1 MNRLLEEDGWGTWI
15 RTRECRYQKPVPYRL
30 AIPHPY
36 NAFWW
41 MVREAR
47 LELAHLAA
55 PEPKSGA
62 STNFATPAKKMV
74 ATTGFEPVTPSLW
87 VMCSNQLS
95 YVAIFFFA
103 IPYRRCGAHYA
114 YRALQRQP
122 LFQGKLLESDCL
134 VRLRTAWRYI
144 RQLLFTLC
152 FFPPYSHS
160 FVIQDEIRNLTIVV
174 GN

>member
-1 MNRLLEEDGWGTWI
+1 L
-15 RTRECRYQKPVPYRL
+15 
-30 AIPHPY
+30 
-36 NAFWW
+36 
-41 MVREAR
+41 
-47 LELAHLAA
+47 
-55 PEPKSGA
+55 
-62 STNFATPAKKMV
+62 
-74 ATTGFEPVTPSLW
+74 
-87 VMCSNQLS
+87 
-95 YVAIFFFA
+95 FFA

-152 FFPPYSHS
+152 FSPPYSHS
-160 FVIQDEIRNLTIVV
+160 FVVQDEIRNSTIVV

>member
-1 MNRLLEEDGWGTWI
+1 
-15 RTRECRYQKPVPYRL
+15 
-30 AIPHPY
+30 
-36 NAFWW
+36 
-41 MVREAR
+41 
-47 LELAHLAA
+47 
-55 PEPKSGA
+55 
-62 STNFATPAKKMV
+62 
-74 ATTGFEPVTPSLW
+74 
-87 VMCSNQLS
+87 MCSNQLS

-160 FVIQDEIRNLTIVV
+160 FVIQDEIRNSTIVV

>member
-1 MNRLLEEDGWGTWI
+1 MAGVPGFEPGNAGIKNRCLTAWRYPNNRAVNRLLEEYGWGTWI
-15 RTRECRYQKPVPYRL
+15 RTRE
-30 AIPHPY
+30 
-36 NAFWW
+36 
-41 MVREAR
+41 
-47 LELAHLAA
+47 
-55 PEPKSGA
+55 
-62 STNFATPAKKMV
+62 
-74 ATTGFEPVTPSLW
+74 LW

-152 FFPPYSHS
+152 FFPTLQPFFCHTGWNSEFNNSGGKLIYEILAYSNELSNIDVANPEH
-160 FVIQDEIRNLTIVV
+160 FLTAYQ
-174 GN
+174 NQQAPQ